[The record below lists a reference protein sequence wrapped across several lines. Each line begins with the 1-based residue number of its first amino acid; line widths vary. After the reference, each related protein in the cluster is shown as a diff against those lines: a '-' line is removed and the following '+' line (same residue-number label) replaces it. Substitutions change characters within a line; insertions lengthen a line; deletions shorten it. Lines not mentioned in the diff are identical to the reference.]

1 MLLLILLAILNDIFI
16 FRNCD
21 NTDIRDQYGREE
33 ERRGEKERK
42 ERKAEPKKE
51 REKHKTMTPAKP
63 GLLARNISD
72 GRITTIQI
80 TAGHELQLNA
90 INPVNGDIESANLMV
105 GTAEESQFIT
115 LYSPFGTFSG
125 PLCIVGPTSIK
136 FKAKGGDFHLVGR

>member
-1 MLLLILLAILNDIFI
+1 MA
-16 FRNCD
+16 
-21 NTDIRDQYGREE
+21 
-33 ERRGEKERK
+33 
-42 ERKAEPKKE
+42 
-51 REKHKTMTPAKP
+51 PAKP

-72 GRITTIQI
+72 GKITTIQI